1 MKFFRTRFLSQ
12 MRNIYFHPTI
22 DKSMQYYKACF
33 CTVFTFFLLC
43 LIPTSSAE
51 ENVGDIIILFDQS
64 ASMKEYDPKSIS
76 KAWLI
81 TFMKTFN
88 KPYNVLLVGFD
99 ERIHQHTKVSMK
111 NKKDFQ
117 TLRDK
122 IKRIEAHGLTTD
134 MEAPFRYLL
143 ERDENHPIA
152 FVVIVSDGEQEIWD
166 EKRWYLSKRI
176 RTDNRYEELNKQYRS
191 LKAQGVTFKEIYNQL
206 KTLYH
211 ARNLNLINERL
222 AKLKE
227 KIGRKLVF
235 LDISGDFKFFEKWA
249 EAMDAQ
255 YILANARG
263 KEDPVEALRSAII
276 VLQERASDVLQ
287 EQLPSDYK
295 ERVEPIPEPQEEA
308 EISLSGP
315 SPEPELPAEPPAVS
329 DKELPPLKSEVKE
342 TDKKEP
348 LKEQLP
354 PDHKESMESIPQPH
368 VIEEPAP
375 VAPSEPE
382 PPLKPSAES
391 FKESAALKTDLK
403 ETGKKDLPKR
413 WMIFLTLFI
422 LLIVVFFSVVLFRY
436 RKKANPT
443 PE

>member
-1 MKFFRTRFLSQ
+1 MSLF
-12 MRNIYFHPTI
+12 
-22 DKSMQYYKACF
+22 
-33 CTVFTFFLLC
+33 
-43 LIPTSSAE
+43 
-51 ENVGDIIILFDQS
+51 IL
-64 ASMKEYDPKSIS
+64 
-76 KAWLI
+76 
-81 TFMKTFN
+81 
-88 KPYNVLLVGFD
+88 LLV
-99 ERIHQHTKVSMK
+99 R
-111 NKKDFQ
+111 
-117 TLRDK
+117 
-122 IKRIEAHGLTTD
+122 
-134 MEAPFRYLL
+134 
-143 ERDENHPIA
+143 
-152 FVVIVSDGEQEIWD
+152 
-166 EKRWYLSKRI
+166 
-176 RTDNRYEELNKQYRS
+176 
-191 LKAQGVTFKEIYNQL
+191 
-206 KTLYH
+206 
-211 ARNLNLINERL
+211 
-222 AKLKE
+222 
-227 KIGRKLVF
+227 
-235 LDISGDFKFFEKWA
+235 
-249 EAMDAQ
+249 
-255 YILANARG
+255 
-263 KEDPVEALRSAII
+263 
-276 VLQERASDVLQ
+276 VL
-287 EQLPSDYK
+287 
-295 ERVEPIPEPQEEA
+295 PQEEA